1 MYIFLLED
9 LANTGGHI
17 QRRKSFA
24 KSLRDSIR
32 RFRSRKSTRGAS
44 SRKPPRGEGT
54 NSAAERSSPSPRG
67 PSPDDMERPTAA
79 RLIDESR
86 VDESLLSMVRCLY
99 FAETFIS
106 DSKIKLLILWFP
118 LINFMFCCLL

>member
-1 MYIFLLED
+1 MLICIFLLED

-44 SRKPPRGEGT
+44 SRQPPRGEGT
-54 NSAAERSSPSPRG
+54 NSAAERSSQSPRAQ
-67 PSPDDMERPTAA
+67 SPDDMERPAA
-79 RLIDESR
+79 RLIDENR

-106 DSKIKLLILWFP
+106 DSKLKLLTLSF
-118 LINFMFCCLL
+118 LLFNKIYV

>member
-1 MYIFLLED
+1 MPFCSFNLYACFCFKD

-44 SRKPPRGEGT
+44 SRKPPRTEGT
-54 NSAAERSSPSPRG
+54 NSAAERSSTSPRAQ
-67 PSPDDMERPTAA
+67 SPDDMERPIAA
-79 RLIDESR
+79 RLIDENR

-106 DSKIKLLILWFP
+106 DGKMQF
-118 LINFMFCCLL
+118 